1 MKKIIYFGMIM
12 AASALASCNKYLDI
26 QPVGTVIPSSE
37 SDFRGLITS
46 SYLGFPAHKSYLS
59 LRTDELLLDESS
71 TDAART
77 KDIYLWNDQNP
88 DPTTIAYPYL
98 AFYNSIFY
106 TNQIISTIDEK
117 LGSSATVD
125 QIKGEAYLMRA
136 YAHFELLN
144 LYSEVYSGSNAGLR
158 GVPLSTKIDLEQRF
172 VPATIGESYVQI
184 LTDMEKGT
192 ALLTVDD
199 QAKGVNYRFSKR
211 AAFAMASRVHLYRG
225 EWQQAI
231 DAAKKSLA
239 INDKLVDLNVAGS
252 LLPND
257 FESAEMI
264 MALEKVSVPGVRTSS
279 FISPALLDSYSA
291 GDLRKGRYFQKSGGD
306 YVSLKGGENRFNVSF
321 RNADLYLTM
330 AECYVRLGNT
340 AEALKYLSVL
350 KKNRFTADAYTKETK
365 VDAGLSTAQ
374 LLDAVLLER
383 KRELALEGLRWYDLK
398 RTTRPA
404 ITHSSFGRTVTL
416 QQNDPRYVIRYPQEA
431 INNNPDLLK

>member
-1 MKKIIYFGMIM
+1 MKKIVYFGMIM

-26 QPVGTVIPSSE
+26 QPVGTVIPASE
-37 SDFRGLITS
+37 SDFRGLMTS
-46 SYLGFPAHKSYLS
+46 SYTGFPAHKSYLS

-88 DPTTIAYPYL
+88 DPATIAYPYL
-98 AFYNSIFY
+98 AFYKSIFY
-106 TNQIISTIDEK
+106 TNQIISTIDDK
-117 LGSSATVD
+117 LASNGTVD
-125 QIKGEAYLMRA
+125 QIKGEAYLMRS

-144 LYSEVYSGSNAGLR
+144 LYSEVYSASNAGLR

-172 VPATIGESYVQI
+172 VPATIGESYMQI

-225 EWQQAI
+225 EWQEAI
-231 DAAKKSLA
+231 DAAKKALA
-239 INDKLVDLNVAGS
+239 INDKLVDLNV
-252 LLPND
+252 
-257 FESAEMI
+257 AEMI

-279 FISPALLDSYSA
+279 FISPALLDSYLA

-306 YVSLKGGENRFNVSF
+306 YVSLKGGDNRFNVSF

-340 AEALKYLSVL
+340 AEALKYLSAL
-350 KKNRFTADAYTKETK
+350 KKNRFTADAYAKETK
-365 VDAGLSTAQ
+365 ADAGLSKEQ

>member
-1 MKKIIYFGMIM
+1 MKNIIYFGMM
-12 AASALASCNKYLDI
+12 MTVGALTSCNKYLDI
-26 QPVGTVIPSSE
+26 QPVGTVIPTSE
-37 SDFRGLITS
+37 SDFRGLMTS
-46 SYLGFPAHKSYLS
+46 GYTSFPAHKSYLS

-88 DPTTIAYPYL
+88 DPATTAYPYL
-98 AFYNSIFY
+98 AFYKSIFY
-106 TNQIISTIDEK
+106 SNQIISTIDEK
-117 LGSSATVD
+117 LTGNANVD

-144 LYSEVYSGSNAGLR
+144 CYSEVYSASNVALR

-172 VPATIGESYVQI
+172 VPATIGDSYAQV
-184 LTDMEKGT
+184 LSDMEKGT

-211 AAFAMASRVHLYRG
+211 GAYAMASRLHLYRG
-225 EWQQAI
+225 EWQAAI
-231 DAAKKSLA
+231 EAAKQALK
-239 INDKLVDLNVAGS
+239 INDKLVDLNVTGS

-257 FESAEMI
+257 FESAEII
-264 MALEKVSVPGVRTSS
+264 MALEKVSIPEVRSSS
-279 FISPALLDSYSA
+279 FISPSLLSAYSD
-291 GDLRKGRYFQKSGGD
+291 GDLRKGRYFQKRGAD

-321 RNADLYLTM
+321 RNADLYLTI
-330 AECYVRLGNT
+330 AECNVRLGNT
-340 AEALKYLSVL
+340 AEALKYLAAL
-350 KKNRFTADAYTKETK
+350 KKNRFTVDAYVKETK
-365 VDAGLSTAQ
+365 ADATLSKEQ

-404 ITHSSFGRTVTL
+404 ITHASFGRTVTL

>member
-1 MKKIIYFGMIM
+1 
-12 AASALASCNKYLDI
+12 
-26 QPVGTVIPSSE
+26 
-37 SDFRGLITS
+37 
-46 SYLGFPAHKSYLS
+46 
-59 LRTDELLLDESS
+59 
-71 TDAART
+71 
-77 KDIYLWNDQNP
+77 
-88 DPTTIAYPYL
+88 
-98 AFYNSIFY
+98 
-106 TNQIISTIDEK
+106 
-117 LGSSATVD
+117 
-125 QIKGEAYLMRA
+125 MRA

-184 LTDMEKGT
+184 LADMEKGT

-225 EWQQAI
+225 EWQEAI
-231 DAAKKSLA
+231 DAAKTSLA
-239 INDKLVDLNVAGS
+239 INHKLVDLNVAGS

-257 FESAEMI
+257 FESVEMI

-279 FISPALLDSYSA
+279 FISPGLLDSYST

-340 AEALKYLSVL
+340 AEALKYLSAL
-350 KKNRFTADAYTKETK
+350 KKNRFTADAYVKETK
-365 VDAGLSTAQ
+365 ADAGLSTVQ

>member
-1 MKKIIYFGMIM
+1 MRKIIYFGMIM
-12 AASALASCNKYLDI
+12 TTSALTSCNKYLDI
-26 QPVGTVIPSSE
+26 KPVGTVIPASE
-37 SDFRGLITS
+37 SDFRGLMTS
-46 SYLGFPAHKSYLS
+46 SYTGFPAHKSYLS

-88 DPTTIAYPYL
+88 DPTTTAYPYL
-98 AFYNSIFY
+98 AFYKSIFY

-117 LGSSATVD
+117 LTSNATVD

-144 LYSEVYSGSNAGLR
+144 LYSEVYAASNVGLR

-172 VPATIGESYVQI
+172 VPATLGESYAQV
-184 LTDMEKGT
+184 LSDMEKGT
-192 ALLTVDD
+192 ALLTVED

-211 AAFAMASRVHLYRG
+211 GAYAMESRLHLYRG
-225 EWQQAI
+225 EWQV
-231 DAAKKSLA
+231 AAEAAQKALA
-239 INDKLVDLNVAGS
+239 INNKLVDLNATGS
-252 LLPND
+252 KLPND
-257 FESAEMI
+257 FESEETI
-264 MALEKVSVPGVRTSS
+264 MALEKVSIPEVRSSS
-279 FISPALLDSYSA
+279 FISPALLSSYSE
-291 GDLRKGRYFQKSGGD
+291 GDLRKGRYFQKRGAD

-321 RNADLYLTM
+321 RNADLYLTV
-330 AECYVRLGNT
+330 AECYARLGNT
-340 AEALKYLSVL
+340 AEALKYLTAL
-350 KKNRFTADAYTKETK
+350 KKNRFTVDAYAKETK
-365 VDAGLSTAQ
+365 ADASLSKEQ

-404 ITHSSFGRTVTL
+404 ITHTSFGRTMTL

>member
-12 AASALASCNKYLDI
+12 TASVLTSCNKYLDI
-26 QPVGTVIPSSE
+26 QPVGTVIPASE
-37 SDFRGLITS
+37 SDFRGLMTS
-46 SYLGFPAHKSYLS
+46 SYVGFPAHKSYLS

-88 DPTTIAYPYL
+88 DPATTAYPYL
-98 AFYNSIFY
+98 AFYKSIFY

-117 LGSSATVD
+117 LVSNATVD

-144 LYSEVYSGSNAGLR
+144 CYSEIYSPNNLGLR

-172 VPATIGESYVQI
+172 VPASLDDSYVQV
-184 LTDMEKGT
+184 LADMEKGT

-211 AAFAMASRVHLYRG
+211 GAYAMASRLHLYRG
-225 EWQQAI
+225 EWQ
-231 DAAKKSLA
+231 AAAAAAQKALA
-239 INDKLVDLNVAGS
+239 INNKLVDLNAAGS
-252 LLPND
+252 KLPND
-257 FESAEMI
+257 FESEEMI
-264 MALEKVSVPGVRTSS
+264 MALEKVSIPEVRSSS
-279 FISPALLDSYSA
+279 FISSSLLSSYSD
-291 GDLRKGRYFQKSGGD
+291 GDLRKGRYFQKRGGD
-306 YVSLKGGENRFNVSF
+306 YISLKGGENRFNVSF
-321 RNADLYLTM
+321 RNAELYLTI
-330 AECYVRLGNT
+330 AECNARLGNT

-350 KKNRFTADAYTKETK
+350 KKSRFSADAYTQEAKADANLSKE
-365 VDAGLSTAQ
+365 Q

-398 RTTRPA
+398 RTTRPTL
-404 ITHSSFGRTVTL
+404 THTSFGRTVTL

-431 INNNPDLLK
+431 IDNNPDLLK

>member
-1 MKKIIYFGMIM
+1 MKKIVYFGMIM
-12 AASALASCNKYLDI
+12 TASVLTSCNKYLDI
-26 QPVGTVIPSSE
+26 QPVGTVIPTSE
-37 SDFRGLITS
+37 SDFRGLMTS
-46 SYLGFPAHKSYLS
+46 GYTSFPAHKSYLS

-88 DPTTIAYPYL
+88 DPATTAYPYL
-98 AFYNSIFY
+98 AFYKSIFY
-106 TNQIISTIDEK
+106 SNQIISTIDEK
-117 LGSSATVD
+117 LTSNANVD

-144 LYSEVYSGSNAGLR
+144 CYSEVYSTSNAGLR

-172 VPATIGESYVQI
+172 VPATIGDSYAQV
-184 LTDMEKGT
+184 LSDMEKGA
-192 ALLTVDD
+192 ALLTVED

-211 AAFAMASRVHLYRG
+211 GAYAMASRLHLYRG
-225 EWQQAI
+225 EWQAAI
-231 DAAKKSLA
+231 EAAKQALK
-239 INDKLVDLNVAGS
+239 INDKLVDLNVTGS

-257 FESAEMI
+257 FESTEII
-264 MALEKVSVPGVRTSS
+264 MALEKVSISEVRSSS
-279 FISPALLDSYSA
+279 FISPALLSSYSE
-291 GDLRKGRYFQKSGGD
+291 GDLRKGRYFQKRGGD

-321 RNADLYLTM
+321 RNADLYLTI
-330 AECYVRLGNT
+330 AECEARLGNT
-340 AEALKYLSVL
+340 AEALKYLSAL
-350 KKNRFTADAYTKETK
+350 KKNRFTADAYTQRVKADANLSKE
-365 VDAGLSTAQ
+365 Q

-398 RTTRPA
+398 RTTRPTL
-404 ITHSSFGRTVTL
+404 THTSFGRTVTL

>member
-1 MKKIIYFGMIM
+1 MKKIIYFGLVMT
-12 AASALASCNKYLDI
+12 ASALTSCNKYLDI
-26 QPVGTVIPSSE
+26 QPVGTVIPASE
-37 SDFRGLITS
+37 SDFRGLMTS
-46 SYLGFPAHKSYLS
+46 SYTSFPAHKSYLS

-88 DPTTIAYPYL
+88 DPTTTAYPYL
-98 AFYNSIFY
+98 AFYKSIFY

-117 LGSSATVD
+117 LSGSATVD

-144 LYSEVYSGSNAGLR
+144 LYSEVYSSSNMGLR

-172 VPATIGESYVQI
+172 VPATLGDSYAQV
-184 LTDMEKGT
+184 LSDMEKGS
-192 ALLTVDD
+192 ALLTVED
-199 QAKGVNYRFSKR
+199 QVKGANYRFSKR
-211 AAFAMASRVHLYRG
+211 AAYAMSSRVHLYRD
-225 EWQQAI
+225 EWQ
-231 DAAKKSLA
+231 AAVEAAQKALA
-239 INDKLVDLNVAGS
+239 INDKLVDLNAAAS

-264 MALEKVSVPGVRTSS
+264 MALEKVSIPEVRSSS
-279 FISPALLDSYSA
+279 FISPALLSAYSD
-291 GDLRKGRYFQKSGGD
+291 GDLRKGRYFQKRGGD

-321 RNADLYLTM
+321 RNADLYLTI
-330 AECYVRLGNT
+330 AECNARLGNM
-340 AEALKYLSVL
+340 AEALKYLSAL
-350 KKNRFTADAYTKETK
+350 KKNRFTADAYTQEAKADANLSKE
-365 VDAGLSTAQ
+365 Q

-398 RTTRPA
+398 RTTRPT
-404 ITHSSFGRTVTL
+404 ITHTSFGRTVTL

>member
-12 AASALASCNKYLDI
+12 TASALTSCNKYLDI
-26 QPVGTVIPSSE
+26 QPVGTVIPTSE
-37 SDFRGLITS
+37 SDFRGLMTS
-46 SYLGFPAHKSYLS
+46 SYTSFPAHKSYLS

-88 DPTTIAYPYL
+88 DPATTAYPYL
-98 AFYNSIFY
+98 AFYKSIFY

-117 LGSSATVD
+117 LVSNATVD

-144 LYSEVYSGSNAGLR
+144 CYSEIYSPNNLGLR

-172 VPATIGESYVQI
+172 VPASLGDSYVQV
-184 LTDMEKGT
+184 LADMEKGT

-211 AAFAMASRVHLYRG
+211 GAYAMASRLHLYRG
-225 EWQQAI
+225 EWQ
-231 DAAKKSLA
+231 AAAAAAQKALA
-239 INDKLVDLNVAGS
+239 INNKLVDLNAAGS
-252 LLPND
+252 KLPND
-257 FESAEMI
+257 FESEEMI
-264 MALEKVSVPGVRTSS
+264 MALEKVSIPEVRSSS
-279 FISPALLDSYSA
+279 FISSSLLSSYSD
-291 GDLRKGRYFQKSGGD
+291 GDLRKGRYFQKRGGD
-306 YVSLKGGENRFNVSF
+306 YISLKGGENRFNVSF
-321 RNADLYLTM
+321 RNAELYLTI
-330 AECYVRLGNT
+330 AECNARLGNT

-350 KKNRFTADAYTKETK
+350 KKSRFSADAYTQEAKADANLSKE
-365 VDAGLSTAQ
+365 Q

-398 RTTRPA
+398 RTTRPTL
-404 ITHSSFGRTVTL
+404 THTSFGRTVTL

-431 INNNPDLLK
+431 IDNNPDLLK

>member
-12 AASALASCNKYLDI
+12 AASALTSCDKYLDI
-26 QPVGTVIPSSE
+26 KPVGTVIPASE
-37 SDFRGLITS
+37 SDFRGLMTS
-46 SYLGFPAHKSYLS
+46 SYANFPAHKSYLS
-59 LRTDELLLDESS
+59 LRTDELVLDESS

-88 DPTTIAYPYL
+88 DPTTIPYPYL
-98 AFYNSIFY
+98 TFYSSIFY
-106 TNQIISTIDEK
+106 TNQVISTIDEK
-117 LGSSATVD
+117 LASNPTVD

-144 LYSEVYSGSNAGLR
+144 LYSEVYSANNAGLR
-158 GVPLSTKIDLEQRF
+158 GVSLSTKIDLEQRF
-172 VPATIGESYVQI
+172 VPATIGESYAQI

-199 QAKGVNYRFSKR
+199 QAKGANYRFSKR
-211 AAFAMASRVHLYRG
+211 AAYAMAARVRLYRG
-225 EWQQAI
+225 EWQAAV
-231 DAAKKSLA
+231 DAAKKALT
-239 INDKLVDLNVAGS
+239 INDKLVDLNVGGS
-252 LLPND
+252 QLPND

-264 MALEKVSVPGVRTSS
+264 MALEKVSVPEVRSSS
-279 FISPALLDSYSA
+279 FISSSLLTAYSD

-306 YVSLKGGENRFNVSF
+306 FVSLKGGDNRFNVSF
-321 RNADLYLTM
+321 RNAELYLTL

-340 AEALKYLSVL
+340 AEALKYLSAL
-350 KKNRFTADAYTKETK
+350 KKNRFTADAYAKETK
-365 VDAGLSTAQ
+365 ADASLSTAQ

-416 QQNDPRYVIRYPQEA
+416 QQNDPRYIIRYPQEA

>member
-12 AASALASCNKYLDI
+12 TASALTSCNKYLDI
-26 QPVGTVIPSSE
+26 QPVGTVIPTSE
-37 SDFRGLITS
+37 SDFRGLMTS
-46 SYLGFPAHKSYLS
+46 SYMSFPAHKSYLS

-88 DPTTIAYPYL
+88 DPATTAYPYL
-98 AFYNSIFY
+98 AFYKSIFY
-106 TNQIISTIDEK
+106 SNQIISTIDEK
-117 LGSSATVD
+117 LSSNATVD

-144 LYSEVYSGSNAGLR
+144 LYSEVYSTSNVGLR
-158 GVPLSTKIDLEQRF
+158 GVPLSNKIDLEQRF
-172 VPATIGESYVQI
+172 VPATIGDSYGLV
-184 LTDMEKGT
+184 LSDMEKGA

-199 QAKGVNYRFSKR
+199 QAKGANYRFSKR
-211 AAFAMASRVHLYRG
+211 GAYALASRLHLYRG
-225 EWQQAI
+225 EWK
-231 DAAKKSLA
+231 AAMEAAQKALA
-239 INDKLVDLNVAGS
+239 INDKLVNLNATAS

-257 FESAEMI
+257 FESVEVI
-264 MALEKVSVPGVRTSS
+264 MALEKVSIPEVRSSS
-279 FISPALLDSYSA
+279 FISPSLLSAYSV
-291 GDLRKGRYFQKSGGD
+291 GDLRKGRYFQKRGAD

-321 RNADLYLTM
+321 RNADLYLTI
-330 AECYVRLGNT
+330 AECNARLGNT
-340 AEALKYLSVL
+340 AEALKYLSAL
-350 KKNRFTADAYTKETK
+350 KKNRFTADAYSKETK
-365 VDAGLSTAQ
+365 ADAGLSKGQ

-398 RTTRPA
+398 RTTRPT
-404 ITHSSFGRTVTL
+404 ITHSSFGRTMTL

>member
-1 MKKIIYFGMIM
+1 MRKIIYFGMIM
-12 AASALASCNKYLDI
+12 TASALTSCNKYLDI
-26 QPVGTVIPSSE
+26 KPVGTVIPASE
-37 SDFRGLITS
+37 SDFRGLMTS
-46 SYLGFPAHKSYLS
+46 SYTGFPAHKSYLS

-88 DPTTIAYPYL
+88 DPTTTAYPYL
-98 AFYNSIFY
+98 AFYKSIFY

-117 LGSSATVD
+117 LTSNATVD

-144 LYSEVYSGSNAGLR
+144 LYSEVYAASNVGLR

-172 VPATIGESYVQI
+172 VPATLGESYAQV
-184 LTDMEKGT
+184 LSDMEKGT
-192 ALLTVDD
+192 ALLTVED

-211 AAFAMASRVHLYRG
+211 GAYAMESRLHLYRG
-225 EWQQAI
+225 EWQV
-231 DAAKKSLA
+231 AAEAAQKALA
-239 INDKLVDLNVAGS
+239 INNKLVDLNATGS
-252 LLPND
+252 KLPND
-257 FESAEMI
+257 FESEETI
-264 MALEKVSVPGVRTSS
+264 MALEKVSIPEVRSSS
-279 FISPALLDSYSA
+279 FISPALLSSYSE
-291 GDLRKGRYFQKSGGD
+291 GDLRKGRYFQKRGAD

-321 RNADLYLTM
+321 RNADLYLTV
-330 AECYVRLGNT
+330 AECYARLGNT
-340 AEALKYLSVL
+340 AEALKYLTAL
-350 KKNRFTADAYTKETK
+350 KKNRFTVDAYAKETK
-365 VDAGLSTAQ
+365 ADASLSKEQ

-404 ITHSSFGRTVTL
+404 ITHSSFGRTMTL

>member
-12 AASALASCNKYLDI
+12 TASALTSCNKYLDI
-26 QPVGTVIPSSE
+26 QPVGTVIPTSE
-37 SDFRGLITS
+37 SDFRGLMTS
-46 SYLGFPAHKSYLS
+46 SYTSFPAHKSYLS

-88 DPTTIAYPYL
+88 DPATTAYPYL
-98 AFYNSIFY
+98 AFYKSIFY
-106 TNQIISTIDEK
+106 SNQIISTIDEK
-117 LGSSATVD
+117 LSSNATVD

-144 LYSEVYSGSNAGLR
+144 LYSEVYSASNVGLR

-172 VPATIGESYVQI
+172 VPATIGDSYALV
-184 LTDMEKGT
+184 LSDMEKGT

-199 QAKGVNYRFSKR
+199 QAKGANYRFSKR
-211 AAFAMASRVHLYRG
+211 VAYAMASRLHLYRG
-225 EWQQAI
+225 EWK
-231 DAAKKSLA
+231 AAMEGAQKALA
-239 INDKLVDLNVAGS
+239 INDKLVDLNAVAS

-257 FESAEMI
+257 FESVEVI
-264 MALEKVSVPGVRTSS
+264 MALEKVSIPEVRSSS
-279 FISPALLDSYSA
+279 FISPSLLSAYSD
-291 GDLRKGRYFQKSGGD
+291 GDLRKGRYFQKRGAD

-321 RNADLYLTM
+321 RNADLYLTI
-330 AECYVRLGNT
+330 AECNARLGNT
-340 AEALKYLSVL
+340 AEALKYLSAL
-350 KKNRFTADAYTKETK
+350 KKNRFTADAYSKETK
-365 VDAGLSTAQ
+365 ADAGLSKDQ

-398 RTTRPA
+398 RTTRPT
-404 ITHSSFGRTVTL
+404 ITHSSFGRTMTL